1 MSKYTTE
8 VRFICETEAGLDE
21 SVGYDRVE
29 DVLTNSRTHIFGDY
43 PIFNEAYRPVLEKK
57 ILRHYYTREIAFET
71 VGLWKLKLNAKMN
84 EIMPYYN
91 KLYESELLEFDPFE
105 DTNLRTEKSGEKAKS
120 ENEEKTKSENE
131 SNSTDNS
138 GDIYRTNQSKG
149 KMNDTTTDG
158 YEKWDLFSNTP
169 QGQLTDVKNGKYLTT
184 ADQQTNNASG
194 TENQTTEKNGTDT
207 EIRSEVG
214 KETKD
219 KSGTELRNKTGSDFE
234 EFLETIKGKRGTKSY
249 PELLDEFRKT
259 FLNIDMLIIEE
270 LKDLFFL
277 LW

>member
-43 PIFNEAYRPVLEKK
+43 PIFDEAYRPVLEKK

-131 SNSTDNS
+131 SNSTDNT

-158 YEKWDLFSNTP
+158 SEKWDLFSNTP

-184 ADQQTNNASG
+184 ADQQTSNASG

-207 EIRSEVG
+207 EIRNEVG